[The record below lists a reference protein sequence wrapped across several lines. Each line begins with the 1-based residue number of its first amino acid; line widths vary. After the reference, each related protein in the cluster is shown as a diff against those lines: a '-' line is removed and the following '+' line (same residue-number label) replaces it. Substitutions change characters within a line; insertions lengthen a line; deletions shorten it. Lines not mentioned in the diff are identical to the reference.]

1 MTLDNARRRVDEAVE
16 ITIKHIEAATYSGTS
31 YDEAVEALADT
42 MSGYAEL
49 NGPGDSA
56 KCYAVALCEL
66 ASARE
71 RIAMFE
77 ELLDHLGD

>member
-1 MTLDNARRRVDEAVE
+1 MMNDARRRVDEAVE
-16 ITIKHIEAATYSGTS
+16 ITIKHIEAATYSGAS
-31 YDEAVEALADT
+31 YDDAVEALADT
-42 MSGYAEL
+42 MSSYAEL

-56 KCYAVALCEL
+56 RCYAVALCDL

-77 ELLDHLGD
+77 DLLDCMGDD